1 MNYELII
8 QDSEPMDDEDIGA
21 GPSKKTKKKDI
32 ENENENVENQNVED
46 QNVENE
52 DIDNQNV
59 ENQIF
64 ETQNVENENV
74 EIDATTNDP
83 PNEFG
88 DNPNHGINIGQIENI
103 IKEQLG
109 KLTSKEYKKEISI
122 QIAAQVVQLLNKKQQ
137 EPSSAFN
144 KDEYWQKYDDYYI
157 CNPCALHHKRRDFPA
172 EHKKSIKCNYGMIKN
187 SSKLTKG
194 HLKRSKNDHCV
205 LESHKWCVKEYEK
218 KKETKLTYEEANAA
232 AGKIV
237 ISNALFCFKRS
248 LSSKDFVAMNA
259 KEQICHPETAATKN
273 DSAAEFFKLRN
284 VVFDV
289 LSEKT
294 VNFFQ
299 KIKSIAV
306 TLDKVTTNRTR
317 YHSNIT

>member
-1 MNYELII
+1 M
-8 QDSEPMDDEDIGA
+8 DEDVGA
-21 GPSKKTKKKDI
+21 GPSKKSKKKDF
-32 ENENENVENQNVED
+32 ENENESENVANQNFENENIENQNAETQNVETQNVENQNVE
-46 QNVENE
+46 
-52 DIDNQNV
+52 
-59 ENQIF
+59 
-64 ETQNVENENV
+64 TQNVDNQNENV
-74 EIDATTNDP
+74 ENDATPNDP

-88 DNPNHGINIGQIENI
+88 DNANLGVNIGQIENI

-144 KDEYWQKYDDYYI
+144 KDEFWQKYDDYYI

-218 KKETKLTYEEANAA
+218 KKETKLTYDEANAA
-232 AGKIV
+232 AGKI
-237 ISNALFCFKRS
+237 KS
-248 LSSKDFVAMNA
+248 LKNMFY
-259 KEQICHPETAATKN
+259 IC
-273 DSAAEFFKLRN
+273 
-284 VVFDV
+284 
-289 LSEKT
+289 
-294 VNFFQ
+294 
-299 KIKSIAV
+299 I
-306 TLDKVTTNRTR
+306 
-317 YHSNIT
+317 

>member
-1 MNYELII
+1 M
-8 QDSEPMDDEDIGA
+8 DEDVGA
-21 GPSKKTKKKDI
+21 GPSKKPKKKDI
-32 ENENENVENQNVED
+32 E
-46 QNVENE
+46 
-52 DIDNQNV
+52 NQNV
-59 ENQIF
+59 ENQIV
-64 ETQNVENENV
+64 ENENNVEKENIENENVENENIQPENIENQNFENQNV

-144 KDEYWQKYDDYYI
+144 KDEFWQKYDDYYI

-317 YHSNIT
+317 YRSNIT